1 MAKTYTTQFNI
12 TANTAGSFK
21 AAFSNAA
28 KTMRQTQTYAKS
40 LQKEMDNLKQAYKDG
55 KVDAVNYTKSMDNLT
70 KAYERQQRAAKA
82 LNNVEKT
89 QALRPN
95 VENVRDKAGGM
106 AIKAGAAAVATLGF
120 PIKEAMA
127 FEDVMADVRKVVDF
141 DTPEQF
147 KQMAEDIKDMSTI
160 LPMSAEG
167 IAQIV
172 AAGGQAGIAR
182 EDLKAFATDAVKMG
196 VAFDMSAEEA
206 GQTMAEWRTAFKM
219 TQPEVVSLADK
230 VNYLS
235 NTTAASSAKISDIV
249 SRVGPLGAVGGLA
262 SGEIAALGATM
273 AAAGTESEVAATGI
287 QKIILAM
294 TTGEGATKS
303 QAAAFNALGLDA
315 VEMAKRMQT
324 DASGALQDV
333 FTRLSQLDKYQQA
346 AVLKDL
352 FGAEG
357 IKAIAPLLTNLD
369 ALRNN
374 LATVADQSKYAN
386 SMQAEFDTRM
396 QTTSNS
402 MQLARN
408 ALNNLGIT
416 IGTAL
421 LPPAKELL
429 DSLTPMIQG
438 AANFAKEHQTLTAVV
453 VGGVGGLLATVAA
466 VSGLTWAVTSVLA
479 PILKAKEAWQA
490 YKAAQLLST
499 TATNTHTL
507 ASMRN
512 AIATKATGIA
522 AKISAAGHA
531 AYNFALA
538 TGSKLMSVGRLVA
551 YHGAVLATS
560 AATKAAA
567 VGQYMYNGAMVI
579 GRGLMSAGR
588 VVAYSAAMAAVRGV
602 TMAWTGA
609 QWLLNAAMLAN
620 PIGLV
625 IAGIAGLIAVGYL
638 LVTNWDTIKAWFVL
652 LWNDPKA
659 AMDKFCAGIKD
670 SLGEAGEWVMEK
682 WQGIKEF
689 LANPIEGTINIV
701 KNMINGD
708 DGGGGVE
715 KKNAKG
721 GIYGKGAFTTWF
733 AEDSA
738 EAAIPLD
745 GKPRSI
751 ALWQK
756 AGQMLGILPENSE
769 GVNSAGKEQT
779 YQPRAV
785 RYLAPRMAGQP
796 APRVKAPRMM
806 ENTTSSSSNTEI
818 NPSFTFNITV
828 NGNGSESEARD
839 IAAMIEREVVKVLE
853 KIKRKEARVAYGN

>member
-1 MAKTYTTQFNI
+1 MAKKYTTEFFI
-12 TANTAGSFK
+12 TASTAGAFK
-21 AAFSNAA
+21 AAFSNAE
-28 KTMRQTQTYAKS
+28 KTLRQTQTYAKS

-55 KVDAVNYTKSMDNLT
+55 KVDALNYAKTMDNLT
-70 KAYERQQRAAKA
+70 KAYERQERASKA
-82 LNNVEKT
+82 LRTVEQT
-89 QALRPN
+89 QALKNN
-95 VENVRDKAGGM
+95 VDSVRDKAGGV
-106 AIKAGAAAVATLGF
+106 AIKAGAAAVATLGL

-141 DTPEQF
+141 DSPEQF
-147 KQMAEDIKDMSTI
+147 KQMGNDIKAMSAV

-219 TQPEVVSLADK
+219 SQPEVVSLADK

-303 QAAAFNALGLDA
+303 QAAAFSALGLDA

-374 LATVADQSKYAN
+374 LANVADQSKYAQ
-386 SMQAEFDTRM
+386 SMQKEFETRM

-402 MQLARN
+402 VQLAKN
-408 ALNNLGIT
+408 AFNNLGIT

-421 LPPAKELL
+421 LPTVKALV
-429 DSLTPMIQG
+429 DGLTPTIQG
-438 AANFAKEHQTLTAVV
+438 IANFANEHQTLTAVV
-453 VGGVGGLLATVAA
+453 VGGIGGLLATVAA
-466 VSGLTWAVTSVLA
+466 VSGLIWVVTSIA
-479 PILKAKEAWQA
+479 SPILSAKKAWEA

-522 AKISAAGHA
+522 AKVSATGHA
-531 AYNFALA
+531 VYNFALA
-538 TGSKLMSVGRLVA
+538 TGSKLMSVGRLVS
-551 YHGAVLATS
+551 YYGALLATS
-560 AATKAAA
+560 VATKAAA
-567 VGQYMYNGAMVI
+567 AGQYMYNGAMVI

-620 PIGLV
+620 PVGLV

-638 LVTNWDTIKAWFVL
+638 LVTNWDTIKSWFTT
-652 LWNDPKA
+652 LWNDPETA
-659 AMDKFCAGIKD
+659 IAQFCDGVK
-670 SLGEAGEWVMEK
+670 SLLGSTGDWIMEK
-682 WQGIKEF
+682 WQSIKDF
-689 LANPIEGTINIV
+689 LSHPIDGTINIV
-701 KNMINGD
+701 KNMMD
-708 DGGGGVE
+708 DGSGSVE
-715 KKNAKG
+715 NHNAKG

-751 ALWQK
+751 SLWHK
-756 AGQMLGILPENSE
+756 AGQMLGILPETFNK
-769 GVNSAGKEQT
+769 GIRDTRNNQT
-779 YQPRAV
+779 YHPSAV
-785 RYLAPRMAGQP
+785 RYLAPQMSGQS
-796 APRVKAPRMM
+796 APTVKAPRML
-806 ENTTSSSSNTEI
+806 EKSTSSNSEIAI
-818 NPSFTFNITV
+818 NPAFEFNITV
-828 NGNGSESEARD
+828 SGNNIESESRN
-839 IAAMIEREVVKVLE
+839 IAATIKREVLKVLDE
-853 KIKRKEARVAYGN
+853 IKRKEARVVYGN

>member
-1 MAKTYTTQFNI
+1 MAKKYTTEFFI
-12 TANTAGSFK
+12 TASTAGTFK

-28 KTMRQTQTYAKS
+28 KTLRQTQTYAKS
-40 LQKEMDNLKQAYKDG
+40 LQKEMDNLKQAYQAG
-55 KVDAVNYTKSMDNLT
+55 KVDALNYAKTMDNLT
-70 KAYERQQRAAKA
+70 KAYERQQKAAKA
-82 LNNVEKT
+82 LGQVEKT
-89 QALRPN
+89 QALKDK
-95 VENVRDKAGGM
+95 VDNVRDKAGGL
-106 AIKAGAAAVATLGF
+106 AVKAGAAAVATLGL

-141 DTPEQF
+141 DSPEQF
-147 KQMAEDIKDMSTI
+147 KQMGNDIKAMSAV

-182 EDLKAFATDAVKMG
+182 EDLKAFAADAVKMG

-219 TQPEVVSLADK
+219 SQPEVVNLADK

-303 QAAAFNALGLDA
+303 QAAAFSALGLDA
-315 VEMAKRMQT
+315 VDMAKRMQT

-374 LATVADQSKYAN
+374 LANVTDQSKYAQ
-386 SMQAEFDTRM
+386 SMQKEFDTRM
-396 QTTSNS
+396 QATSNS
-402 MQLARN
+402 AQLAKN
-408 ALNNLGIT
+408 SINNLGTT
-416 IGTAL
+416 IGNAL
-421 LPPAKELL
+421 LPTVKSLL
-429 DSLTPMIQG
+429 DRVTPMVQRI
-438 AANFAKEHQTLTAVV
+438 ANFANEHQTLTAVV
-453 VGGVGGLLATVAA
+453 VGGIGGLLATVAA
-466 VSGLTWAVTSVLA
+466 ISGLTWIITSIA
-479 PILKAKEAWQA
+479 SPILSAKKAWEA
-490 YKAAQLLST
+490 YRAAQLLST

-507 ASMRN
+507 ASIRN
-512 AIATKATGIA
+512 AIATKATGVA
-522 AKISAAGHA
+522 ARISAIGHTV
-531 AYNFALA
+531 YNTALA
-538 TGSKLMSVGRLVA
+538 TGSKLMSIGRIVA
-551 YHGAVLATS
+551 YHGAIIATS
-560 AATKAAA
+560 VATKAAT

-579 GRGLMSAGR
+579 GRGLMSVGR
-588 VVAYSAAMAAVRGV
+588 IVAYSAAITAVRGV

-620 PIGLV
+620 PVGLV

-638 LVTNWDTIKAWFVL
+638 LVTNWDTIKSRFTT
-652 LWNDPKA
+652 LWNDPETA
-659 AMDKFCAGIKD
+659 IAQFCDGVK
-670 SLGEAGEWVMEK
+670 SLLGSTGDWIMEK
-682 WQGIKEF
+682 WQSIKDF
-689 LANPIEGTINIV
+689 LSHPIDGTINIV
-701 KNMINGD
+701 KNMMDNGN
-708 DGGGGVE
+708 GSVE
-715 KKNAKG
+715 NHNAKG

-751 ALWQK
+751 SLWTK
-756 AGQMLGILPENSE
+756 AGQMLGILPQAMNEPTAATSHNQ
-769 GVNSAGKEQT
+769 K

-785 RYLAPRMAGQP
+785 RYLAPKMAGKT
-796 APRVKAPRMM
+796 APTVNAPRML
-806 ENTTSSSSNTEI
+806 ENNTSSNNETVI
-818 NPSFTFNITV
+818 NPSFTFHITV
-828 NGNGSESEARD
+828 NGDSTESEARNL
-839 IAAMIEREVVKVLE
+839 AAMIEREVLKILD
-853 KIKRKEARVAYGN
+853 KIKRKESRVAYGN

>member
-1 MAKTYTTQFNI
+1 
-12 TANTAGSFK
+12 
-21 AAFSNAA
+21 
-28 KTMRQTQTYAKS
+28 
-40 LQKEMDNLKQAYKDG
+40 
-55 KVDAVNYTKSMDNLT
+55 
-70 KAYERQQRAAKA
+70 
-82 LNNVEKT
+82 
-89 QALRPN
+89 
-95 VENVRDKAGGM
+95 
-106 AIKAGAAAVATLGF
+106 
-120 PIKEAMA
+120 
-127 FEDVMADVRKVVDF
+127 
-141 DTPEQF
+141 
-147 KQMAEDIKDMSTI
+147 
-160 LPMSAEG
+160 
-167 IAQIV
+167 
-172 AAGGQAGIAR
+172 
-182 EDLKAFATDAVKMG
+182 
-196 VAFDMSAEEA
+196 
-206 GQTMAEWRTAFKM
+206 
-219 TQPEVVSLADK
+219 
-230 VNYLS
+230 
-235 NTTAASSAKISDIV
+235 
-249 SRVGPLGAVGGLA
+249 
-262 SGEIAALGATM
+262 
-273 AAAGTESEVAATGI
+273 
-287 QKIILAM
+287 
-294 TTGEGATKS
+294 
-303 QAAAFNALGLDA
+303 
-315 VEMAKRMQT
+315 
-324 DASGALQDV
+324 
-333 FTRLSQLDKYQQA
+333 
-346 AVLKDL
+346 
-352 FGAEG
+352 
-357 IKAIAPLLTNLD
+357 
-369 ALRNN
+369 
-374 LATVADQSKYAN
+374 
-386 SMQAEFDTRM
+386 M

-522 AKISAAGHA
+522 ARVSAMGHA

-567 VGQYMYNGAMVI
+567 IGQYMYNGAMVI

-670 SLGEAGEWVMEK
+670 SLGEAGNWVMEK
-682 WQGIKEF
+682 WQGIKDF

-708 DGGGGVE
+708 EGGGVE

-756 AGQMLGILPENSE
+756 AGQMLGILPENTE
-769 GVNSAGKEQT
+769 EVNSVGKEQN
-779 YQPRAV
+779 YQRRAV
-785 RYLAPRMAGQP
+785 RYLAPRMAGQS
-796 APRVKAPRMM
+796 APTVKAPRMM
-806 ENTTSSSSNTEI
+806 ENTTSSNSEIAI
-818 NPSFTFNITV
+818 NPSFEFNITIT
-828 NGNGSESEARD
+828 GNSTEAESKN
-839 IAAMIEREVVKVLE
+839 IAATIKREVLKVLDE
-853 KIKRKEARVAYGN
+853 IKRKEARVAYGN

>member
-1 MAKTYTTQFNI
+1 
-12 TANTAGSFK
+12 
-21 AAFSNAA
+21 
-28 KTMRQTQTYAKS
+28 
-40 LQKEMDNLKQAYKDG
+40 
-55 KVDAVNYTKSMDNLT
+55 
-70 KAYERQQRAAKA
+70 
-82 LNNVEKT
+82 
-89 QALRPN
+89 
-95 VENVRDKAGGM
+95 
-106 AIKAGAAAVATLGF
+106 
-120 PIKEAMA
+120 
-127 FEDVMADVRKVVDF
+127 
-141 DTPEQF
+141 
-147 KQMAEDIKDMSTI
+147 
-160 LPMSAEG
+160 
-167 IAQIV
+167 
-172 AAGGQAGIAR
+172 
-182 EDLKAFATDAVKMG
+182 
-196 VAFDMSAEEA
+196 
-206 GQTMAEWRTAFKM
+206 
-219 TQPEVVSLADK
+219 
-230 VNYLS
+230 
-235 NTTAASSAKISDIV
+235 
-249 SRVGPLGAVGGLA
+249 
-262 SGEIAALGATM
+262 
-273 AAAGTESEVAATGI
+273 
-287 QKIILAM
+287 M

-324 DASGALQDV
+324 DASGALQEV
-333 FTRLSQLDKYQQA
+333 FTRLSQIDKYQQA

-374 LATVADQSKYAN
+374 LQTVADQSKYAN

-522 AKISAAGHA
+522 ARVSAMGHA

-567 VGQYMYNGAMVI
+567 IGQYMYNGAMVI

-670 SLGEAGEWVMEK
+670 SLGEAGNWVMEK
-682 WQGIKEF
+682 WQGIKDF

-708 DGGGGVE
+708 EGGGVE

-756 AGQMLGILPENSE
+756 AGQMLGILPENTE
-769 GVNSAGKEQT
+769 EVNSVGKEQN
-779 YQPRAV
+779 YQRRAV
-785 RYLAPRMAGQP
+785 RYLAPRMAGQS
-796 APRVKAPRMM
+796 APTVKAPRMM
-806 ENTTSSSSNTEI
+806 ENTTSSNSEIAI
-818 NPSFTFNITV
+818 NPSFEFNITIT
-828 NGNGSESEARD
+828 GNSTEAESKN
-839 IAAMIEREVVKVLE
+839 IAATTIKREVLKVLDE
-853 KIKRKEARVAYGN
+853 IKRKEARVAYGN